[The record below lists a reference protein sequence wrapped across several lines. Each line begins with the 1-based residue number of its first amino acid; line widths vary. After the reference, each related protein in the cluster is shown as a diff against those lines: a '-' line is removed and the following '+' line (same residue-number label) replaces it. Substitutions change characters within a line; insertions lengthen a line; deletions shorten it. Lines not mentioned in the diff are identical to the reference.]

1 MNSTTAVKHKYSNNF
16 WLMCIAIFLFTTSF
30 NLLMPEFNAMI
41 SNLGGADLKGLSIIL
56 FTLSAGLSRPSA
68 GKLSDFIGRKKVMY
82 IGVVICILVS
92 LSYVFAS
99 SLIIFLILRFFHG
112 LCQGFFPT
120 AATALMTD
128 ILPADRRG
136 QGMAAF
142 GTAISLGIGIGQG
155 ISTQLISTMGIQF
168 IFSLSAALAFVAG
181 ILIYFMKETLPNAKA
196 FKREQLKL
204 KTNELF
210 EKSVAPAAIVMFLS
224 AFCSGLIF
232 VITPDF
238 SGYLGLENKGWFF
251 MVYVSSTIIVR
262 LISGG
267 VSDKFGRKET
277 LLFAMLL
284 CFLSMVLLAFCET
297 IFMYNICALI
307 FGFATGI
314 SSPAIFA
321 WTADLSH
328 PQRRGI
334 GAGTMFIALEFGI
347 LAGSASTLVTNHNTL
362 ASLRIVFLTGAISAL
377 LACVYLFLSIRNKKS
392 LSL

>member
-1 MNSTTAVKHKYSNNF
+1 
-16 WLMCIAIFLFTTSF
+16 
-30 NLLMPEFNAMI
+30 MPEFNNMI
-41 SNLGGADLKGLSIIL
+41 SKLGGANLKGLSIIL

-68 GKLSDFIGRKKVMY
+68 GKLTDFIGRKKVMY
-82 IGVVICILVS
+82 IGVIISVLVS
-92 LSYVFAS
+92 FSYVFAS
-99 SLIIFLILRFFHG
+99 SLIIFLLLRFFHG

-128 ILPADRRG
+128 ILPANRRG

-168 IFSLSAALAFVAG
+168 IFSLSAVLAFAAG
-181 ILIYFMKETLPNAKA
+181 GLIYAMKETLDNPQA
-196 FKREQLKL
+196 FKIEQLKL
-204 KTNELF
+204 KSNELF

-238 SGYLGLENKGWFF
+238 SGYLGIENKGWFF

-267 VSDKFGRKET
+267 VSDKLGRKET
-277 LLFAMLL
+277 LLYAMLL
-284 CFLSMVLLAFCET
+284 CLISMVMLAFCET
-297 IFMYNICALI
+297 KFMYNICALI
-307 FGFATGI
+307 FGFATGV

-347 LAGSASTLVTNHNTL
+347 LAGSASTLITNQNTIE
-362 ASLRIVFLTGAISAL
+362 SLRLVFLTGAASSL
-377 LACVYLFLSIRNKKS
+377 LACLYLFFSIRKTKS
-392 LSL
+392 PKTTK